1 MSDSKVAPELSRD
14 IDSEETGE
22 WLDALEAVIDA
33 EGVDRAHFLIENL
46 LNKARSR
53 GSYLPYNANTP
64 YVNTIPV
71 DRQPHYPGDRE
82 IERRISSIIRWNALA
97 TVVKANK
104 ESHSL
109 GGHIASFQSAA
120 TLYDIGF
127 GHFWRAP
134 TGETSGD
141 LIYIQ
146 GHSSPGI
153 YARAFVEG
161 RLTEDQLLHFR
172 QEVDGKGL
180 SSYPHP
186 WLMPDFWQFPTVSM
200 GLGPITAIYQARFM
214 KYLEGRGLADM
225 GDRKVWA
232 FMGDGEMDELE
243 SRRDFLAAREKLDNP
258 IFRSQLQPA
267 APLCCPVRGNGKII
281 QELGGEPA
289 APVGMSSRCFGVATG
304 MRCWSATSSGFCAS
318 GWKNASTA
326 SIRPS
331 RRATAHMF
339 ARNFSRSI
347 RS

>member
-1 MSDSKVAPELSRD
+1 MAENISNSKVATELSRD

-134 TGETSGD
+134 TAE
-141 LIYIQ
+141 
-146 GHSSPGI
+146 H
-153 YARAFVEG
+153 AR
-161 RLTEDQLLHFR
+161 RH
-172 QEVDGKGL
+172 
-180 SSYPHP
+180 
-186 WLMPDFWQFPTVSM
+186 
-200 GLGPITAIYQARFM
+200 
-214 KYLEGRGLADM
+214 
-225 GDRKVWA
+225 
-232 FMGDGEMDELE
+232 
-243 SRRDFLAAREKLDNP
+243 
-258 IFRSQLQPA
+258 
-267 APLCCPVRGNGKII
+267 
-281 QELGGEPA
+281 
-289 APVGMSSRCFGVATG
+289 
-304 MRCWSATSSGFCAS
+304 
-318 GWKNASTA
+318 
-326 SIRPS
+326 
-331 RRATAHMF
+331 
-339 ARNFSRSI
+339 
-347 RS
+347 